1 MSKLIP
7 LNDTIIIELVE
18 EETKS
23 AGGIV
28 MTGSAKTAKNRA
40 VVVAGGDSEEFV
52 GESDT
57 VQNGD
62 IIIFKEDGVLAH
74 VGNEMIIA
82 HASILAKVK

>member
-7 LNDTIIIELVE
+7 LNDTIVIKLVE

-23 AGGIV
+23 EGGIV

-40 VVVAGGDSEEFV
+40 VVLAGGDSDEFA
-52 GESDT
+52 GDEDT

-62 IIIFKEDGVLAH
+62 IIIFKEDKVLAH
-74 VGNEMIIA
+74 VGDELIIA
-82 HASILAKVK
+82 HTSILAKVK